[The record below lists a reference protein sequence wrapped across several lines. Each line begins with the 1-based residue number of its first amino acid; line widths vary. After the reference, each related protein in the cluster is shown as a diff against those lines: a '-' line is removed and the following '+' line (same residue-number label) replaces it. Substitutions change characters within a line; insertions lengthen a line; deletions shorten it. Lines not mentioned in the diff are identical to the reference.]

1 MVLHPRSDVFVIPA
15 RSTGV
20 EIQVVLHPSGEIGW
34 TSLGS
39 TGVEIQV
46 VLHLKV
52 KALLLED

>member
-1 MVLHPRSDVFVIPA
+1 MVLHPSGEIGWTSLG
-15 RSTGV
+15 STGV